1 MREASHFIPK
11 RKEQPSAV
19 LFFWRPFLMTI
30 SRKRDIAKIF
40 PICLDKSR
48 NLWYNLS
55 REGEQAQKRNKSTSW
70 PFGLAC
76 FKLRDSC
83 MLIAIHGVF
92 YTLRRQVWLY
102 RAWIFLFG
110 G

>member
-55 REGEQAQKRNKSTSW
+55 REGVASAKRNKSTSW
-70 PFGLAC
+70 PKGLAC

-83 MLIAIHGVF
+83 MRIAIHGF
-92 YTLRRQVWLY
+92 SEIAPCQVWLY